1 VQTFLD
7 RLDSEARDL
16 LLAVARPITHA
27 KGERLIRYG
36 DPSRGAYLLKDGSC
50 EATVLLPGGEKLTVA
65 KLDAGG
71 VFGEMALVER
81 GTCTATVTATT
92 KLNGWFIER
101 DDFRSLVAQR
111 VPAALRVQHA
121 LTLALSDKLRQLN
134 AKVLEIAAPEDRPKA
149 AAAPAA
155 DPLAKVKR
163 TKKAEFEVRPFLPHL
178 PIFEGFD
185 AAEIDEILAAGGLL
199 ELPRGHAVFF
209 HGQASSA
216 VYIVIRGA
224 VEIRARHDARE
235 RRMAVLGPGQI
246 LGYMSALEKGSHG
259 SDAAVCE
266 EALLLEIAGK
276 DFERIY
282 FGSSPASSKLRRA
295 IQGTLLVSLGQ
306 TNRHLIRLISLAR
319 LRSADEE
326 SEALERVLASQI
338 VWTLDEGA

>member
-1 VQTFLD
+1 MQSFLE
-7 RLDSEARDL
+7 RLDGEARDL

-36 DPSRGAYLLKDGSC
+36 DPSRGAYLLKDGGC
-50 EATVLLPGGEKLTVA
+50 EATVLLPGGEKFTVA
-65 KLDAGG
+65 RLDAGG

-134 AKVLEIAAPEDRPKA
+134 ARVLEIAAPEDQPKA

-163 TKKAEFEVRPFLPHL
+163 TKKAEFDVRPFLPHL

-199 ELPRGHAVFF
+199 ELPRAHAVFF

-246 LGYMSALEKGSHG
+246 LGYMSALEKGAHG
-259 SDAAVCE
+259 SDALVCE
-266 EALLLEIAGK
+266 EALLLEIPGK

-282 FGSSPASSKLRRA
+282 FGSRPASSKLRRA
-295 IQGTLLVSLGQ
+295 IQGTLLASLGQ

-319 LRSADEE
+319 LRSAGEE

>member
-1 VQTFLD
+1 MQSFLD
-7 RLDSEARDL
+7 RLDGEARDL

-27 KGERLIRYG
+27 TGERLIRYG

-65 KLDAGG
+65 KVDAGG

-92 KLNGWFIER
+92 KLSGWFIER

-134 AKVLEIAAPEDRPKA
+134 ARVLEVPADEDKPKTGSAPQ
-149 AAAPAA
+149 A
-155 DPLAKVKR
+155 DPLANVKR
-163 TKKAEFEVRPFLPHL
+163 TKKAEFDVRPFLRHL

-185 AAEIDEILAAGGLL
+185 AAEIDEILAAGGLF
-199 ELPRGHAVFF
+199 ELPRAHPVFF

-224 VEIRARHDARE
+224 VEIRARHAARE

-246 LGYMSALEKGSHG
+246 LGYMSALEKGTHG
-259 SDAAVCE
+259 SDAVVCE
-266 EALLLEIAGK
+266 EALLLEIPGK
-276 DFERIY
+276 DFEKIY
-282 FGSSPASSKLRRA
+282 FGSSPVSSKLRRA
-295 IQGTLLVSLGQ
+295 IQATLLVSLGQ

-319 LRSADEE
+319 LRSADQE

-338 VWTLDEGA
+338 VWTLDERA

>member
-16 LLAVARPITHA
+16 LLAVGRPITHA

-36 DPSRGAYLLKDGSC
+36 DPSRGAYLLRDGSC

-224 VEIRARHDARE
+224 VEIRARHAARE

-246 LGYMSALEKGSHG
+246 LGYMSALEKGAHG

-276 DFERIY
+276 DFERLY
-282 FGSSPASSKLRRA
+282 FDSSPVSSKLRRA

-326 SEALERVLASQI
+326 SEALERVLVSQI
-338 VWTLDEGA
+338 VWTLDEGT